1 MLCTSG
7 EFEHNRKAT
16 WLSQPIDGKGFAVIF
31 KEVQIQN
38 YKAIKD
44 MQLHFSPGVNLLI
57 GDTGVGKTSV
67 LDALSVAL
75 GGFLSGISGVSV
87 SGIQQSDIRIEA
99 KRVAGASAAIEY
111 MTPAVVE
118 CQMETDDRTFSWART
133 REGESSEF
141 RTKTSNREITNYAA
155 KLTNDT
161 ANTLPLISYMS
172 TMRVSRSKRGDYGS
186 ASKKLNDRR
195 CGYIGCLDSAL
206 DIKGIKEWCLNME
219 MEAFHQEKPL
229 PEYELFKGIVSEVMQ
244 KMSGLESPPLILY
257 SKLFK
262 DIVYSENRN
271 MLPISYL
278 SAGYQSLLWMTMDF
292 AYRLALLN
300 PGLSDYHQ
308 ATGVVLIDELDM
320 HLHPKWQWN
329 ALSALAGVFPK
340 VQFIIATH
348 SPIVI
353 SSFKNGQLISIDSEQ
368 NVSYLEDAFAY
379 SITDVLELR
388 QGSLGVPKEI
398 RALTNQFEDAL
409 NLEDYDRAREILR
422 YMKEKYGE
430 DNTEVRSAMLD
441 LELGDIDDSEQ
452 G

>member
-1 MLCTSG
+1 M
-7 EFEHNRKAT
+7 R
-16 WLSQPIDGKGFAVIF
+16 
-31 KEVQIQN
+31 
-38 YKAIKD
+38 
-44 MQLHFSPGVNLLI
+44 LHFSPGVNLLI
-57 GDTGVGKTSV
+57 GDNGVGKTSV

-75 GGFLSGISGVSV
+75 GGFLSGVSGVSV
-87 SGIQQSDIRIEA
+87 SGIQQTDIRIETR
-99 KRVAGASAAIEY
+99 RVAGASATIEY
-111 MTPAVVE
+111 MTPTTVE
-118 CQMETDDRTFSWART
+118 CEMDVNGRVFAWARI
-133 REGESSEF
+133 RGGESSEF

-219 MEAFHQEKPL
+219 MEAFHQEKPI
-229 PEYELFKGIVSEVMQ
+229 PEYESFKGVVSEVMQ
-244 KMSGLESPPLILY
+244 KMSGLESPPVILY
-257 SKLFK
+257 SKLFQ
-262 DIVYSENRN
+262 DIAYSEGGNA
-271 MLPISYL
+271 LPISYL

-300 PGLSDYHQ
+300 PGISDYHQ

-329 ALSALAGVFPK
+329 ALSALEDVFPK
-340 VQFIIATH
+340 IQFIIATH

-353 SSFKNGQLISIDSEQ
+353 SSFKNGQLISLDAGQ
-368 NVSYLEDAFAY
+368 NVLYLKDAFAY

-398 RALTNQFEDAL
+398 RVLTNQFEDAL
-409 NLEDYDRAREILR
+409 NLEDYNRAREILQV
-422 YMKEKYGE
+422 MKEKYGE
-430 DNTEVRSAMLD
+430 DNTEVRSAILD
-441 LELGDIDDSEQ
+441 LELGDI
-452 G
+452 

>member
-1 MLCTSG
+1 M
-7 EFEHNRKAT
+7 R
-16 WLSQPIDGKGFAVIF
+16 
-31 KEVQIQN
+31 
-38 YKAIKD
+38 
-44 MQLHFSPGVNLLI
+44 LHFSPGVNLLI
-57 GDTGVGKTSV
+57 GDNGVGKTSV

-75 GGFLSGISGVSV
+75 GGFLSGVSGVSV
-87 SGIQQSDIRIEA
+87 SGIQQTDIRIETR
-99 KRVAGASAAIEY
+99 RVAGASATIEY
-111 MTPAVVE
+111 MTPTTVE
-118 CQMETDDRTFSWART
+118 CEMDVNGRVFAWARI
-133 REGESSEF
+133 RGGESSEF

-219 MEAFHQEKPL
+219 MEAFHQEKPI
-229 PEYELFKGIVSEVMQ
+229 PEYESFKGVVSEVMQ
-244 KMSGLESPPLILY
+244 KMSGLESPPVILY
-257 SKLFK
+257 SKLFQ
-262 DIVYSENRN
+262 DIAYSEGGNA
-271 MLPISYL
+271 LPISYL

-300 PGLSDYHQ
+300 PGMSDYHQ

-329 ALSALAGVFPK
+329 ALSALEDVFPK
-340 VQFIIATH
+340 IQFIIATH

-353 SSFKNGQLISIDSEQ
+353 SSFKNGQLISLDAGQ
-368 NVSYLEDAFAY
+368 NVLYLEDAFAY

-398 RALTNQFEDAL
+398 RVLTNQFEDAL
-409 NLEDYDRAREILR
+409 NLEDYNRAREILQV
-422 YMKEKYGE
+422 MKEKYGE
-430 DNTEVRSAMLD
+430 DNTEVKSAILD
-441 LELGDIDDSEQ
+441 LEL
-452 G
+452 

>member
-1 MLCTSG
+1 M
-7 EFEHNRKAT
+7 R
-16 WLSQPIDGKGFAVIF
+16 
-31 KEVQIQN
+31 
-38 YKAIKD
+38 
-44 MQLHFSPGVNLLI
+44 LHFSPGVNLLI
-57 GDTGVGKTSV
+57 GDNGVGKTSV

-75 GGFLSGISGVSV
+75 GGFLSGVSGVSV
-87 SGIQQSDIRIEA
+87 SGIQQTDIRIETR
-99 KRVAGASAAIEY
+99 RVAGASATIEY
-111 MTPAVVE
+111 MTPTTVE
-118 CQMETDDRTFSWART
+118 CEMDVNGRVFAWARI
-133 REGESSEF
+133 RGGESSEF

-219 MEAFHQEKPL
+219 MEAFHQEKPI
-229 PEYELFKGIVSEVMQ
+229 PEYESFKGVVSEVMQ
-244 KMSGLESPPLILY
+244 KMSGLESPPVILY
-257 SKLFK
+257 SKLFQ
-262 DIVYSENRN
+262 DIAYSEGGNA
-271 MLPISYL
+271 LPISYL

-300 PGLSDYHQ
+300 PGMSDYHQ

-329 ALSALAGVFPK
+329 ALSALEDVFPK
-340 VQFIIATH
+340 IQFIIATH

-353 SSFKNGQLISIDSEQ
+353 SSFKNGQLISLDAGQ
-368 NVSYLEDAFAY
+368 NVLYLEDAFAY

-398 RALTNQFEDAL
+398 RVLTNQFEDAL
-409 NLEDYDRAREILR
+409 NLEDYNRAHEILQV
-422 YMKEKYGE
+422 MKEKYGE
-430 DNTEVRSAMLD
+430 DNTEVKSAILD
-441 LELGDIDDSEQ
+441 LEL
-452 G
+452 